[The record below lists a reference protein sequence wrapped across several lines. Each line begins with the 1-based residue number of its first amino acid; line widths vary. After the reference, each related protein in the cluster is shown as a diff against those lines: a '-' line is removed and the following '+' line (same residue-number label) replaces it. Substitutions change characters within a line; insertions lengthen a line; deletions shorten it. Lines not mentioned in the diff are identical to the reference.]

1 MSQTILIV
9 DDDRDITRALVGYFE
24 QAGFGTLTAHN
35 GTDALTLARQE
46 AITLMVLDLM
56 LPDRDGWQVTRTI
69 RSDKRTAQLPIIM
82 LTARVGDSDKLLGL
96 ELGADDYIT
105 KPFNPHEVVA
115 RARTVLRRVQ
125 PTPTSFIA
133 IRGLQLDVDSRQV
146 TRDGTP
152 IDLTPTEYA
161 ILKTLMEN
169 PNYVFTRTELITR
182 SLGHEYESIQR
193 TLDSHIRNLRK
204 KVEPDPSYPTY
215 IQTVYGVG
223 YKIES

>member
-56 LPDRDGWQVTRTI
+56 LPDRDGWQVTHTI

-223 YKIES
+223 YKIEA

>member
-1 MSQTILIV
+1 VRHVVEQLGGGVRLVHV
-9 DDDRDITRALVGYFE
+9 D
-24 QAGFGTLTAHN
+24 N
-35 GTDALTLARQE
+35 GTDALTLARRE

-204 KVEPDPSYPTY
+204 KVEPDPSHPTY

-223 YKIES
+223 YKIEA